1 MATEKEYV
9 SAHLDENYHVF
20 NNGTT
25 GKLCVTPWNRSTV
38 ADGYWQNVNTIKP
51 LINRDI
57 YLAECLDEMASKY
70 TVYTPGEGI
79 IIKKN
84 EGTDNSYT
92 ISVNSAYNAN
102 VPIYDFDTKTMNVDI
117 DETNKK
123 KTVSVKLLEDEYQAL
138 TADKDG
144 GLYVNIDYMLSGT
157 SSCSSISAYS
167 ATYTSALTYTYITG
181 ELPFEFVDEIPE
193 SATAG
198 IIYITSNVLEN
209 EN

>member
-57 YLAECLDEMASKY
+57 YLAECLDEIASKY

-79 IIKKN
+79 IITPN
-84 EGTDNSYT
+84 PASEDNYI
-92 ISVNSAYNAN
+92 ISVDSEYTTN
-102 VPIYDFDTKTMNVDI
+102 VPTYDFDPNTMNVVT
-117 DETNKK
+117 EEHN
-123 KTVSVKLLEDEYQAL
+123 KTVSVKLAADEYQAL
-138 TADKDG
+138 TADENG
-144 GLYVNIDYMLSGT
+144 IYANIDYMLSST
-157 SSCSSISAYS
+157 SALSSESVYS
-167 ATYTSALTYTYITG
+167 ATYTSGFTYTYMTANSPYEVVSSIHST
-181 ELPFEFVDEIPE
+181 
-193 SATAG
+193 ATNE
-198 IIYITSNVLEN
+198 IIYVIG
-209 EN
+209 

>member
-57 YLAECLDEMASKY
+57 YLAECLDEIASKY

-79 IIKKN
+79 NIDKN
-84 EGTDNSYT
+84 ENLDDSYI
-92 ISVNSAYNAN
+92 ISVDKEFTNNLPKYSFQSEYFSVSTDEETHSATVGLKLAKN
-102 VPIYDFDTKTMNVDI
+102 VGTSGAI
-117 DETNKK
+117 
-123 KTVSVKLLEDEYQAL
+123 SVLSDEYGGGIYCNLDYLVYNTSAL
-138 TADKDG
+138 TS
-144 GLYVNIDYMLSGT
+144 YSSFSGE
-157 SSCSSISAYS
+157 
-167 ATYTSALTYTYITG
+167 YTSALTYTYNTATLNTAFVQS
-181 ELPFEFVDEIPE
+181 LPETPE
-193 SATAG
+193 NNY
-198 IIYITSNVLEN
+198 IYIMG
-209 EN
+209 

>member
-57 YLAECLDEMASKY
+57 YLAECLDEIASKY

-79 IIKKN
+79 VITPNPASEDNYIISIDP
-84 EGTDNSYT
+84 EYT
-92 ISVNSAYNAN
+92 TNM
-102 VPIYDFDTKTMNVDI
+102 PTYDFDTNTMNVVT
-117 DETNKK
+117 DEEHNK
-123 KTVSVKLLEDEYQAL
+123 KTVSIKLASDEYQAL
-138 TADKDG
+138 TADEYG
-144 GLYVNIDYMLSGT
+144 IYANIDYMLSST
-157 SSCSSISAYS
+157 SALSSESVYS
-167 ATYTSALTYTYITG
+167 ATYTSGLTYTYMTAT
-181 ELPFEFVDEIPE
+181 LPYEVVSSIP
-193 SATAG
+193 STATSG
-198 IIYITSNVLEN
+198 IIYVIG
-209 EN
+209 

>member
-57 YLAECLDEMASKY
+57 YLAECLDEIASKY

-84 EGTDNSYT
+84 EGLDDSYT
-92 ISVNSAYNAN
+92 ISVNSAYTTN
-102 VPIYDFDTKTMNVDI
+102 VPTYDFDSNTMSSYLDQTKNTKIVG
-117 DETNKK
+117 
-123 KTVSVKLLEDEYQAL
+123 VKLSRVDEYQAL
-138 TADKDG
+138 TADENG
-144 GLYVNIDYMLSGT
+144 IYANIDYMLSST
-157 SSCSSISAYS
+157 SALSSESVYS
-167 ATYTSALTYTYITG
+167 ATYTSGLTYTYMTAN
-181 ELPFEFVDEIPE
+181 LPYEVVSSIP
-193 SATAG
+193 STATSG
-198 IIYITSNVLEN
+198 IIYVIG
-209 EN
+209 

>member
-57 YLAECLDEMASKY
+57 YLAECLDEIASKY
-70 TVYTPGEGI
+70 TVYTPGAGI
-79 IIKKN
+79 NITKN
-84 EGTDNSYT
+84 EGADNSYT

-123 KTVSVKLLEDEYQAL
+123 KTVSVKLFEDEYQAL
-138 TADKDG
+138 TADENG
-144 GLYVNIDYMLSGT
+144 IYANIDYMLSST
-157 SSCSSISAYS
+157 SALSSESVYS
-167 ATYTSALTYTYITG
+167 ATYTSGFTYTYMTAN
-181 ELPFEFVDEIPE
+181 LPYEVVSSIP
-193 SATAG
+193 STATSG
-198 IIYITSNVLEN
+198 IIYVIG
-209 EN
+209 

>member
-57 YLAECLDEMASKY
+57 YLAECLDEIASKY

-79 IIKKN
+79 IITPN
-84 EGTDNSYT
+84 PASEDNYIISIDPEYT
-92 ISVNSAYNAN
+92 TNMPTYS
-102 VPIYDFDTKTMNVDI
+102 FDTRTMNVVT
-117 DETNKK
+117 DEEHNK
-123 KTVSVKLLEDEYQAL
+123 KTVSVKIDTIDEYQSL
-138 TADKDG
+138 TADENG
-144 GLYVNIDYMLSGT
+144 IYANIDYMLSST
-157 SSCSSISAYS
+157 SALSSESVYS
-167 ATYTSALTYTYITG
+167 ATYTSGLTYTYMTAN
-181 ELPFEFVDEIPE
+181 LPYEVVSSIP
-193 SATAG
+193 STATSG
-198 IIYITSNVLEN
+198 IIYVIG
-209 EN
+209 